1 MDFTTQINAA
11 RMLQGDTKLRLAMD
25 IFRLKFGGNPPVFEY
40 QAHGFDTDTIADKLL
55 DSVEEG
61 VPLSCA
67 MPDEKEDEQ

>member
-11 RMLQGDTKLRLAMD
+11 RILQGDTKLRLAMD

-40 QAHGFDTDTIADKLL
+40 QARGLDSDAIAEKLL

-61 VPLSCA
+61 KPLSCA
-67 MPDEKEDEQ
+67 MPEEKDEDQ